1 MSKKQ
6 EMIRLQLE
14 SIEKENGLDG
24 DPKINNELKEEM
36 KNNEYDIINNQITK
50 ETLNRLDKIITKFL
64 EYENAE
70 KEQEEDMKRES
81 NEWNYN
87 LIKNSNELKKYQE
100 NKKTQRELLKT
111 SPINLTPFYK
121 QEVDKYFKNI
131 LRISN
136 D

>member
-1 MSKKQ
+1 
-6 EMIRLQLE
+6 
-14 SIEKENGLDG
+14 
-24 DPKINNELKEEM
+24 
-36 KNNEYDIINNQITK
+36 
-50 ETLNRLDKIITKFL
+50 
-64 EYENAE
+64 
-70 KEQEEDMKRES
+70 MKRES

-87 LIKNSNELKKYQE
+87 LINNSNELKKYQE